1 MAKQPGAN
9 APATRKPK
17 GAANATPAAKSQTS
31 SVASARAAAPVPKAK
46 LNIPQFFREV
56 RAEARR
62 ITWTSWKET
71 WITSVM
77 VFIMVTV
84 TSLFFLVVDGV
95 LSTLI
100 QMLPQ
105 VDVFITY
112 VSRLLGLAG

>member
-1 MAKQPGAN
+1 MAKDPGAN

-17 GAANATPAAKSQTS
+17 GAARATPAAKPQASPA
-31 SVASARAAAPVPKAK
+31 ASARAATPVPKAK
-46 LNIPQFFREV
+46 VNIPQFFREV

-62 ITWTSWKET
+62 ITWTTWKET

-95 LSTLI
+95 LGTLI

-105 VDVFITY
+105 IDVFITY